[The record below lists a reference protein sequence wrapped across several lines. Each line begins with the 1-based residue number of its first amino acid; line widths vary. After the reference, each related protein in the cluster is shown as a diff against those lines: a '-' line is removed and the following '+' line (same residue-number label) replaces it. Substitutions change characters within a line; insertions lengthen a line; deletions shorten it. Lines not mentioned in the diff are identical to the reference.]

1 MPWYGNKKIKELSA
15 EAELLKKLR
24 DQALALEEQKKRQ
37 VWIEKLIAMPES
49 TRDLSHCEI
58 PDTPEVFRAIAEKI
72 CEEGV

>member
-1 MPWYGNKKIKELSA
+1 METKKTKELSA

-24 DQALALEEQKKRQ
+24 DRALVLEEQKKRK
-37 VWIEKLIAMPES
+37 VWVEKLVAMPES
-49 TRDLSHCEI
+49 TRDISHCEV

>member
-1 MPWYGNKKIKELSA
+1 METKKTKELSA

-24 DQALALEEQKKRQ
+24 DKALVLEEQKKRE
-37 VWIEKLIAMPES
+37 VWVEKLIAMPES
-49 TRDLSHCEI
+49 ARDISHCEV